1 MNAPDHNDDEFTRE
15 EITPEEIE
23 AAQLTAYALGQ
34 LQGEGRA
41 EVERKL
47 SADAASA
54 NQREISE
61 MKALASAVS
70 LARTSA
76 ALPQTD
82 AALRDRIEKQLTARA
97 SDEPTAKVAIAKQD
111 NWWRWPSVLEWCVI
125 GGVCSVLAALFMP
138 AVQGA
143 RESSRRMQAANA
155 VKQLERAYDS
165 VAIEHGYGE
174 IKDETTPEIQR
185 VAPED
190 PLAYAG
196 RFQRSVHES
205 ENGSL
210 ASEPG
215 RGLYQRMMS
224 RNDKLPPGDL
234 DRAPAGPDGLSGAT
248 NQFQNPLATATQ
260 DTDGSARKKKSKLT
274 KMSEGERLPAVSQAA
289 NGVEAEYATTDVTRK
304 GEASRWRS
312 LKDEQ
317 KYDPTRQNAE
327 QYAPI
332 TENPFLSPLQQPLS
346 TFSIDV
352 DTASYANMRR
362 FLTSGRLPPRNSVR
376 IEELVNYFR
385 YEYPQP
391 KGSEPFSV
399 NMEVAECPWAPGT
412 LTPALSQGER
422 ETKRGHLLLRV
433 GLKGKE
439 VQRTERPASNLVFL
453 LDVSGS
459 MADENKLPLLK
470 TAMKMLIGELGEND
484 RVSIV
489 TYAGDAGLKLKS
501 TRGNQQQRITRAI
514 DSLSAGGSTNGSAG
528 IELAYEQA
536 TANFITGGANRVI
549 LCTDG
554 DLNVGITSDE
564 ALTKLIKQKAK
575 SGVFLTVL
583 GFGEGNLKDAKM
595 EKLADNGNGLYAY
608 IDSVREA
615 RKVLVEQLTGST
627 ITIAK
632 DVKIQ
637 IEFNPAQIAA
647 YRLLGYENRVLA
659 AEDFNNDKKD
669 AGEIGAGHMVTAL
682 YELVPVGGELE
693 TAAQR
698 PATDPLKY
706 QQPGGNLLPETRR
719 SSVNPD
725 APGPGLAPANGE
737 LLTLKLRYKEPE
749 GETSKLLEY
758 PLKDRGHSFHSAS
771 PDLRFAAAVASFG
784 MILRNSQHRGSAT
797 LEGVAEIASGA
808 LGKDEGGYR
817 AEFVD
822 LVRKAQ
828 ALGAR

>member
-1 MNAPDHNDDEFTRE
+1 MNMSTTNHNGDEFSRD
-15 EITPEEIE
+15 EITPEEIA
-23 AAQLTAYALGQ
+23 AAQVTAYALGQ
-34 LQGEGRA
+34 LQGEERA
-41 EVERKL
+41 DVERRL
-47 SADAASA
+47 AASGDG
-54 NQREISE
+54 
-61 MKALASAVS
+61 ALARDIVEIEALAGVVS
-70 LARTSA
+70 LTRSTEPLPQADSALRERLKRALEANAQKVELPKRTSYRALVWLGVGA
-76 ALPQTD
+76 AP
-82 AALRDRIEKQLTARA
+82 A
-97 SDEPTAKVAIAKQD
+97 V
-111 NWWRWPSVLEWCVI
+111 
-125 GGVCSVLAALFMP
+125 VLAALILP
-138 AVQGA
+138 AIQSNRLAA
-143 RESSRRMQAANA
+143 RRMESSNDIGKIKSGFDVTTGVPQAASVDSRGYA
-155 VKQLERAYDS
+155 ELREEMTRAEKLPNGMPD
-165 VAIEHGYGE
+165 
-174 IKDETTPEIQR
+174 
-185 VAPED
+185 
-190 PLAYAG
+190 LAFGG
-196 RFQRSVHES
+196 RFQRSVS
-205 ENGSL
+205 
-210 ASEPG
+210 
-215 RGLYQRMMS
+215 
-224 RNDKLPPGDL
+224 
-234 DRAPAGPDGLSGAT
+234 
-248 NQFQNPLATATQ
+248 
-260 DTDGSARKKKSKLT
+260 
-274 KMSEGERLPAVSQAA
+274 
-289 NGVEAEYATTDVTRK
+289 EAEAVWQASGQREVDERTTRGVRIADP
-304 GEASRWRS
+304 EARAVPNMFGDMAAAAPQQLPQLRNPTLQSGSQSAARNPGGNAIVFNS
-312 LKDEQ
+312 NPADEWDAITARRE
-317 KYDPTRQNAE
+317 KYKSIDLGKEQPGTE
-327 QYAPI
+327 QYQPI
-332 TENPFLSPLQQPLS
+332 VENAFLSPLQQPLS

-391 KGSEPFSV
+391 KGEQPFSV
-399 NMEVAECPWAPGT
+399 NMEMAQCPW
-412 LTPALSQGER
+412 R
-422 ETKRGHLLLRV
+422 DKHLLLRV

-439 VQRTERPASNLVFL
+439 IQRSQRPASNLVFL

-459 MADENKLPLLK
+459 MSDENKLPLLK
-470 TAMKMLIGELGEND
+470 TAMKMLVGELGEND

-501 TRGNQQQRITRAI
+501 TTGDQQKRITQTI

-536 TANFITGGANRVI
+536 TDNFIKGGTNRVI

-564 ALTKLIKQKAK
+564 ALTRLIKEKAK

-595 EKLADNGNGLYAY
+595 ERIADNGNGLYAY

-669 AGEIGAGHMVTAL
+669 AGEIGAGHTVTAL
-682 YELVPVGGELE
+682 YELVPVGAEVE
-693 TAAQR
+693 SQPVR
-698 PATDPLKY
+698 PDVDELKY
-706 QQPGGNLLPETRR
+706 QADVQSPKSKVQGREDRTPTGGAA
-719 SSVNPD
+719 S
-725 APGPGLAPANGE
+725 GE

-749 GETSKLLEY
+749 GETSKLIEY
-758 PLKDRGHSFHSAS
+758 PLKDRGGSFHSAS
-771 PDLRFAAAVASFG
+771 SDMQFAAAVASFG
-784 MILRNSQHRGSAT
+784 MILRQSQYRGNAT
-797 LEGVAEIASGA
+797 LDAVAEIASRA

-828 ALGAR
+828 ALDAR